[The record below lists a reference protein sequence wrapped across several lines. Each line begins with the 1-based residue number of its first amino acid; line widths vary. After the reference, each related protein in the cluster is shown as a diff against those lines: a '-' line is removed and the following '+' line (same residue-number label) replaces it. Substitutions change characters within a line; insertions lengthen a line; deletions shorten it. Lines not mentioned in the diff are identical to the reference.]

1 MPLLCLWSTVRAG
14 RGSVSTPHGRCLE
27 LGRGVGHGVGMETDE
42 WVNEVRLVGKVS
54 GAVDER
60 ELPSGDFMAALRLVV
75 PRQPGQ
81 RRGTA
86 TVDTIDVACWTGR
99 TRRSARRL
107 ATGDQVEVVGALRRR
122 FFRAGAATAS
132 RYEVEAHRLARVRRL
147 PQP

>member
-1 MPLLCLWSTVRAG
+1 
-14 RGSVSTPHGRCLE
+14 
-27 LGRGVGHGVGMETDE
+27 METDE

-81 RRGTA
+81 SRGTA
-86 TVDTIDVACWTGR
+86 TVDTLDVACWTGR

-107 ATGDQVEVVGALRRR
+107 AAGDQVEVVGALRRR

-132 RYEVEAHRLARVRRL
+132 RYEVEALRLTRVRRL
-147 PQP
+147 PRP

>member
-1 MPLLCLWSTVRAG
+1 
-14 RGSVSTPHGRCLE
+14 
-27 LGRGVGHGVGMETDE
+27 METDQ

-60 ELPSGDFMAALRLVV
+60 ELPSGDVVAALRLVV
-75 PRQPGQ
+75 PRDAG
-81 RRGTA
+81 RSRGAA

-99 TRRSARRL
+99 TRQSARRL

-132 RYEVEAHRLARVRRL
+132 RYEVEASRLTRVHRPPA
-147 PQP
+147 